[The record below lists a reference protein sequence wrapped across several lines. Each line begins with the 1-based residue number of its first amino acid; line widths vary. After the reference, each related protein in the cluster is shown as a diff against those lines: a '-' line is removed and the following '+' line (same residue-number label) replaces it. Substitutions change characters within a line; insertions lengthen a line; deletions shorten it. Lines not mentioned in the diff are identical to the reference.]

1 MNTLCRDSRTSSNTH
16 THTLSYCK
24 QIKYRSFLVR
34 THISGIGKQEQT
46 QDVKA
51 HSIPRLYKYEPND
64 MRDKKEN
71 TVIQAG
77 VYIRIKNLIESKLC
91 SSNAELTIKNKKNLE
106 TMNQLVNNC
115 NRNY

>member
-1 MNTLCRDSRTSSNTH
+1 M
-16 THTLSYCK
+16 
-24 QIKYRSFLVR
+24 R

-77 VYIRIKNLIESKLC
+77 VLYKDQEPHRVKTLFVKC
-91 SSNAELTIKNKKNLE
+91 
-106 TMNQLVNNC
+106 
-115 NRNY
+115 